1 MVKMSSRNN
10 KNNKNKNRNKK
21 KQKVDVLQRGLKIGC
36 INVRGLV
43 TNPTKRIDL
52 YNWIMLHE
60 LDIICIQ
67 EWYVHNSKIVNK
79 NQHQWEGSDDD
90 DNNIDITM
98 NMSIFNEFE
107 KIEIDNKTLILYR
120 KGLEI
125 INLNHIDQIDQT
137 GLDVTWIGVK
147 THRKIIVIGSGYH
160 SPSHNAQYDEIL
172 QQRRRIQRELNHY
185 KMKVIFMLCGDFNS
199 KHTIWGSST
208 IDKRG
213 ENMLDWIH
221 QNKMAILNNGEYTYK
236 NANGKKDVLDLM
248 MIDSDFEFIIHS
260 WSAHTIKSTRT
271 KKSVKGTT
279 WVPFSD
285 HRGMIAVV
293 SVDPIIDSK
302 PNRITWNFDERKRE
316 KFRETMKIKMKEW
329 NEMYQKLKH
338 DKSSVNILTEY
349 FQLLITTTAK
359 EILGFKKFNDRS
371 ANWVNKDIQILLK
384 EKNKL
389 KNKKAH
395 ILGKMKKHF
404 KSVANAPKTMKK
416 QLKQIK
422 HKYNKINKK
431 LKKQKYK
438 NILKKTQQ
446 LEKLINDPNVDN
458 EKLFYDALDKI
469 SNNKSKNIPPIRDP
483 SSDKIIATTDME
495 IADTLHKYYCKP
507 LKRNEYEPKHV
518 AFHRHVSRWMK
529 NYQKNKNQSDSIVNR
544 PYTTQEV
551 LHALNNV
558 NKHSAMAFDLMHYQ
572 LLLWCKNEIIIN
584 LTNLF
589 NLCYVDHQMCPKLW
603 KYGEY
608 VPVPKPGRVPYY
620 CSNIRPIMIIPIMGR
635 LIGKV
640 NCNRIL
646 TDCIRRKILSK
657 NNCAF
662 QCNKGP
668 QDIVNAVIEKL
679 YQAFQNGHFLEL
691 VFLDLKA
698 AYDSVWID
706 GLLYR
711 MVHEYKYD
719 GNLIAWYIEYLKGR
733 LTRVRHKNWVTKWRK
748 PMENLLQGQTDST
761 ILFDLM
767 LNYIDLSDVDKIIR
781 DLKIEIENENDKI
794 DKYLEKKRFEME
806 MSKIDKNN
814 KNNNNNNCE
823 IEMKEEEKAEIL
835 DVITTRGELI
845 HNNKNN
851 NNNNVENNKD
861 NNNTNINNNNNNQNS
876 ETELDIK
883 NKIIIDWDKLNPN
896 RINDDDDTLKIA
908 KFQSELKNF
917 ADDCTLEMKPMLNK
931 CQLNKMIKYGYR
943 LNLQYGAH
951 QFYNWIRYYK
961 LVMAHTKC
969 NTVTFSRKKQQF
981 HAYVYKMDGNKMEL
995 IHSHSNGPQKCKHN
1009 ERLSYINP
1017 LDKKEEDNGDSDL
1030 DNLDNKGNKKTT
1042 NWDFRARNPKNPI
1055 YTIAKKGK
1063 HAKRQKQSINKLPP
1077 NVRILGVFF
1086 DPELYFDEHI
1096 KIVMG
1101 KAQKKMNAL
1110 LRLAFCKHYHFN
1122 PFAIYKLFETVIRP
1136 RVEYALCSVSVSKR
1150 MDMIIKLQKKAIRIA
1165 LQAKK
1170 NTSSFLL
1177 NEITNTKTVMQKL
1190 KEQQIKMW
1198 NKYIRA
1204 PETMLQHHTF
1214 ERWREYIYSNDFNS
1228 KRENG
1233 DLEMNPGV
1241 MNYVSKSPLSR
1252 CFATMREIYPNKNL
1266 MKKKKDSVVKPPPTY
1281 AIQFPTNIHTITD
1294 QKYIEIIKN
1303 KLNSKT
1309 FYCDG
1314 SCIPNPGPGGA
1325 GYYSPDFCI
1334 KSKIEVV
1341 DHDTTINYC
1350 ELIGVKMI
1358 LLSVK
1363 RFIEFCENENRV
1375 TDIDCINIYTDSN
1388 FVMNILN
1395 ENGYPKVEYY
1405 YDLIQL
1411 IFKISS
1417 DLDKHG
1423 IHINIL
1429 KVQSHIGN
1437 EGNEM
1442 ADKLAKEA
1450 ANIAKSCK
1458 YGESKFI
1465 KYDMRKNHVT
1475 VDIAKDLI
1483 RFRINEKE
1491 KRKLEWLQVKM
1502 QRLNKNKDRYRG
1514 NGIFE
1519 KVMIDNCNN
1528 VNNRTNDMKD
1538 ELKYLTQNE
1547 CEIITKLRTEMINLN
1562 DYLHYIK
1569 KHVDGDCAHCNVK
1582 ETVEHYMMDCPGF
1595 TNIIIQQLHRNN
1607 VNYNVVRNKLRK
1619 DLRKIDVFFKNEINF
1634 NTMNILFPHVW
1645 QRKLTN
1651 VKRNEQQQIEWKQKR
1666 LRKRVD
1672 ILKAVANFVRN
1683 TKRFNNDY
1691 GI

>member
-1 MVKMSSRNN
+1 MISTQVIIPVWDCMIIYNMFKNNN
-10 KNNKNKNRNKK
+10 KKKNKNKKR
-21 KQKVDVLQRGLKIGC
+21 QKLDVLQRGLKIGC

-52 YNWIMLHE
+52 YNWIMLHN
-60 LDIICIQ
+60 LDVICIQ
-67 EWYVHNSKIVNK
+67 EWYVHNNKVVNNNK
-79 NQHQWEGSDDD
+79 KWEDSDDD
-90 DNNIDITM
+90 DNVDITM
-98 NMSIFNEFE
+98 NMAIFNEFD
-107 KIEIDNKTLILYR
+107 KIEIDTKTLILYR
-120 KGLEI
+120 KELDI
-125 INLNHIDQIDQT
+125 INLNHIDEIGQT
-137 GLDVTWIGVK
+137 GLDVTWIGIK

-160 SPSHNAQYDEIL
+160 SPSHNAQYDEIME
-172 QQRRRIQRELNHY
+172 QRRRIQRELNHY
-185 KMKVIFMLCGDFNS
+185 KMKLIFMLCGDFNS
-199 KHTIWGSST
+199 KHTVWGSSI

-221 QNKMAILNNGEYTYK
+221 QNKMAVMNNGDFTYK

-248 MIDSDFEFIIHS
+248 LIDNEFEYIIHN
-260 WSAHTIKSTRT
+260 WGAHTIKSTRT
-271 KKSVKGTT
+271 RNSNNGRI

-285 HRGMIAVV
+285 HRGMIAVLCL
-293 SVDPIIDSK
+293 DPIINTK
-302 PNRITWNFDERKRE
+302 PNRITWNFDEKKRE
-316 KFRETMKIKMKEW
+316 KFQAAIKVRMKEW
-329 NEMYQKLKH
+329 NDIYQKLKN
-338 DKSSVNILTEY
+338 DRNCVNMLTEY

-371 ANWVNKDIQILLK
+371 VNWVNKEIQLLLK
-384 EKNKL
+384 EKKKL

-395 ILGKMKKHF
+395 IIGKMKKYF
-404 KSVANAPKTMKK
+404 KTVTGAPKSMKK
-416 QLKQIK
+416 QLKKIK
-422 HKYNKINKK
+422 HKYNRLNKK

-446 LEKLINDPNVDN
+446 LERLINDPNVDN

-495 IADTLHKYYCKP
+495 IADTLHKFYCQP
-507 LKRNEYEPKHV
+507 LKRNKYEPKHI
-518 AFHRHVSRWMK
+518 AFHRHVSNWMK
-529 NYQKNKNQSDSIVNR
+529 NYEKNNNQSNSMVNR

-589 NLCYVDHQMCPKLW
+589 NLCFVKHQICPKLW

-646 TDCIRRKILSK
+646 TDCIKRKILSK

-668 QDIVNAVIEKL
+668 QDIVNTVIEKL

-767 LNYIDLSDVDKIIR
+767 LNYIDLTDVDKIIR
-781 DLKIEIENENDKI
+781 DLRIEIENENEKI
-794 DKYLEKKRFEME
+794 DKYLENKRFKMEME
-806 MSKIDKNN
+806 
-814 KNNNNNNCE
+814 
-823 IEMKEEEKAEIL
+823 
-835 DVITTRGELI
+835 
-845 HNNKNN
+845 
-851 NNNNVENNKD
+851 
-861 NNNTNINNNNNNQNS
+861 NINNNNNNNINKPEIDSEEDEKAEILDTITTRGELRCNS
-876 ETELDIK
+876 NDENNKNNNNFKDNCNNKNNNNDEHEMDIK
-883 NKIIIDWDKLNPN
+883 NKIIIDWDNLNPN
-896 RINDDDDTLKIA
+896 LINDDNGTLKIS
-908 KFQSELKNF
+908 KFQAELKNF
-917 ADDCTLEMKPMLNK
+917 ADDCTLEMKPMIKK

-943 LNLQYGAH
+943 LNLQHGAH
-951 QFYNWIRYYK
+951 QFYNWIRYFK

-981 HAYVYKMDGNKMEL
+981 HAYVYKMDGNKMEV

-1017 LDKKEEDNGDSDL
+1017 LDNKEEDNGDSDL
-1030 DNLDNKGNKKTT
+1030 ENLDKHGNKK
-1042 NWDFRARNPKNPI
+1042 NFSYDFGARNPKNPI
-1055 YTIAKKGK
+1055 CTIAKKGK
-1063 HAKRQKQSINKLPP
+1063 HAKRQKQSINELPP

-1096 KIVMG
+1096 KIVMK

-1110 LRLAFCKHYHFN
+1110 MRLAFCKHYHFN
-1122 PFAIYKLFETVIRP
+1122 PHAIYKLFESVIRP
-1136 RVEYALCSVSVSKR
+1136 RVEYALCSVSISKR

-1177 NEITNTKTVMQKL
+1177 NEITNTKTVMNKL

-1204 PETMLQHHTF
+1204 PKTMLQNHTF
-1214 ERWREYIYSNDFNS
+1214 SNWKNYIHTNDFNS

-1241 MNYVSKSPLSR
+1241 LNYVSKSPLSR

-1281 AIQFPTNIHTITD
+1281 GIQFPTNIHTISD
-1294 QKYIEIIKN
+1294 LKYMETVN
-1303 KLNSKT
+1303 KKLKSKT

-1334 KSKIEVV
+1334 KSKIEVI

-1350 ELIGVKMI
+1350 ELIGIKMI
-1358 LLSVK
+1358 ILSVR
-1363 RFIEFCENENRV
+1363 RFIEFCKKENKL
-1375 TDIDCINIYTDSN
+1375 IDFDSINIFTDSN

-1411 IFKISS
+1411 IFKNCNILNK
-1417 DLDKHG
+1417 DD
-1423 IHINIL
+1423 IHINIM

-1450 ANIAKSCK
+1450 AKIAESCK

-1483 RFRINEKE
+1483 RLRSNEKE
-1491 KRKLEWLQVKM
+1491 KRKMEWLQMKM
-1502 QRLNKNKDRYRG
+1502 ERLNKDKKRYRG
-1514 NGIFE
+1514 SGIFE
-1519 KVMIDNCNN
+1519 KAMIDSNDK
-1528 VNNRTNDMKD
+1528 VNNRTNDMRD

-1562 DYLHYIK
+1562 DYLFYIN
-1569 KHVDGDCAHCNVK
+1569 KHTDGKCNHCNMK
-1582 ETVEHYMMDCPGF
+1582 ETVDHYLMDCTGF
-1595 TNIIIQQLHRNN
+1595 TNIIIQQLNRNN

-1619 DLRKIDVFFKNEINF
+1619 NLRKIDIFFKNENNF
-1634 NTMNILFPHVW
+1634 TALNILFPHIW
-1645 QRKLTN
+1645 QRRIIVEKG
-1651 VKRNEQQQIEWKQKR
+1651 NEQQQIEWKHKR
-1666 LRKRVD
+1666 LK
-1672 ILKAVANFVRN
+1672 
-1683 TKRFNNDY
+1683 KRFFY
-1691 GI
+1691 